1 MSKMSK
7 LEIQKFLLENK
18 ALLKEKYKV
27 KRIGIFGSYVRGE
40 ETADSDIDLLVE
52 FSEPIGLDYFRMK
65 EYIEKSLGR
74 KVDLV
79 STKALHVCI
88 KDDILSE
95 VEYVN

>member
-1 MSKMSK
+1 MSK

-52 FSEPIGLDYFRMK
+52 FAEPIGLDYFRMK
-65 EYIEKSLGR
+65 EYLENALR
-74 KVDLV
+74 KEVDLV
-79 STKALHVCI
+79 SINGIHWYI
-88 KDDILSE
+88 KEDVLKETEFSF
-95 VEYVN
+95 N